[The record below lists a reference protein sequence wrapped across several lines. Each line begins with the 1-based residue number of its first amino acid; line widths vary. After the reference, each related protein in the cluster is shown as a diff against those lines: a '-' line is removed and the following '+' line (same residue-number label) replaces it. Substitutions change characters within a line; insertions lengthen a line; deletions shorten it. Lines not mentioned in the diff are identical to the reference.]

1 MPDFPILNEITTL
14 IVAVTGLV
22 TAIAGAISVIGKY
35 RASFRQRR
43 RHGHD

>member
-1 MPDFPILNEITTL
+1 MDSGIISEITTL

-22 TAIAGAISVIGKY
+22 TAISGAISVIRKY
-35 RASFRQRR
+35 RASFSQRR